1 MDSAEKRMLGRA
13 GSGKMRLFQ
22 PVAVS
27 ASKFPPRLSQP
38 VEGNDSDDDGNSD
51 DDDGDG
57 GGGYRFRTFCFMTV
71 WGTQQW
77 HSILLAGRCA
87 YRTPSW
93 FSRFGGCLSRF
104 AVRPLRHLLKFH

>member
-1 MDSAEKRMLGRA
+1 
-13 GSGKMRLFQ
+13 MRLFQ

-57 GGGYRFRTFCFMTV
+57 GYRFRTFC
-71 WGTQQW
+71 
-77 HSILLAGRCA
+77 LL
-87 YRTPSW
+87 
-93 FSRFGGCLSRF
+93 
-104 AVRPLRHLLKFH
+104 